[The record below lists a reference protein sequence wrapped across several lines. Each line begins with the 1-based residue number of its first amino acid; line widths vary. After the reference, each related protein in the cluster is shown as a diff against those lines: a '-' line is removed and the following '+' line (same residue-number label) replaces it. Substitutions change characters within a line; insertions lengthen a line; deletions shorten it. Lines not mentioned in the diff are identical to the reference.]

1 MNILTEL
8 AQIGN
13 RIDPKGAISFP
24 IYNSSTFA
32 HPGLGESTGF
42 DYSRTANPTRQVL
55 EDAIARLEEGTKGYA
70 FSSGMGA
77 ITTIL
82 SLFSQGDHLIVTE
95 DLYGGTYRILNEVF
109 NRFGLQV
116 SFVDTSNLE
125 EIERQIL
132 PNTKAIFSETPTNPL
147 MKIADLYGIAS
158 LAHSHGLLN
167 IVDNT
172 FLTPF
177 FQKPH
182 NLGADIVI
190 HSGTKYLG
198 GHNDIIAGL
207 VVVKGEE
214 LTTRFARL
222 QNSLGAI
229 LGPQDSWL
237 MIRGLKTLAL
247 RMKAQ
252 EENAKQIAQWLVNH
266 PSVTDVYY
274 PGLETHPGYCT
285 QLAQASGFGAMLS
298 FRVTDATLIPQV
310 LKSLQ
315 IISYAESLGGVE
327 SLITY
332 PSTQTHADIPQEVR
346 ERLGVDDRLLRL
358 SVGIEGVEDLI
369 IDLEQSLK
377 GENYNETTR
386 F

>member
-1 MNILTEL
+1 MDILTEL

-13 RIDPKGAISFP
+13 RIDPKGSISFP
-24 IYNSSTFA
+24 IYHSSTFR

-55 EDAIARLEEGTKGYA
+55 EDAIARLEEGTSGYA

-82 SLFSQGDHLIVTE
+82 ALFSQGDHLIVTE
-95 DLYGGTYRILNEVF
+95 DLYGGTYRILTEVF
-109 NRFGLQV
+109 NRFGLHV

-125 EIERQIL
+125 EIEKHIL
-132 PNTKAIFSETPTNPL
+132 PNTKAILSETPTNPL
-147 MKIADLYGIAS
+147 MKIADLRGIAS
-158 LAHSHGLLN
+158 LAQSRRLLN

-177 FQKPH
+177 LQKPL

-214 LTTRFARL
+214 LATRFAKL
-222 QNSLGAI
+222 QNSLGAT

-252 EENAKQIAQWLVNH
+252 EVNAKQIAQWLVTH
-266 PSVTDVYY
+266 PSVTEVYY

-298 FRVTDATLIPQV
+298 FRVTDASLVPQI

-332 PSTQTHADIPQEVR
+332 PATQTHADIPPEVR

-358 SVGIEGVEDLI
+358 SVGIEAVDDLI
-369 IDLEQSLK
+369 GDLEQALHP
-377 GENYNETTR
+377 TD

>member
-1 MNILTEL
+1 LNILTKL

-13 RIDPKGAISFP
+13 RIDPTGAISFP
-24 IYNSSTFA
+24 IYHSSTFS

-42 DYSRTANPTRQVL
+42 DYSRSANPTRQVL

-82 SLFSQGDHLIVTE
+82 SLFSSGDHLIVTE

-109 NRFGLQV
+109 NRFGIHV
-116 SFVDTSNLE
+116 SFVDTSSLK
-125 EIERQIL
+125 EIERNIS
-132 PNTKAIFSETPTNPL
+132 PNTKAIFCETPTNPL
-147 MKIADLYGIAS
+147 MQIADLKRIAA
-158 LAHSHGLLN
+158 LAKTHGLLY

-172 FLTPF
+172 FLTPYL
-177 FQKPH
+177 QKPL

-198 GHNDIIAGL
+198 GHNDVIAGL

-214 LTTRFARL
+214 LAKRFARL
-222 QNSLGAI
+222 QNSLGAT

-237 MIRGLKTLAL
+237 LIRGLKTLAL

-252 EENAKQIAQWLVNH
+252 EENAKRIALWLKNH
-266 PSVTDVYY
+266 PSVAEVYY
-274 PGLETHPGYCT
+274 PGFKTHPGYST
-285 QLAQASGFGAMLS
+285 QSEQASGFGAMLS
-298 FRVTDATLIPQV
+298 FRVKDARLIPQI
-310 LKSLQ
+310 LKSFK

-332 PSTQTHADIPQEVR
+332 PTTQTHADIPPEVR
-346 ERLGVDDRLLRL
+346 ERLGVDNRLLRF
-358 SVGIEGVEDLI
+358 SVGIEAVEDLI
-369 IDLEQSLK
+369 DDLEQALK
-377 GENYNETTR
+377 RRE
-386 F
+386 

>member
-13 RIDPKGAISFP
+13 RLDPKGAISFP
-24 IYNSSTFA
+24 IYHSSTFA
-32 HPGLGESTGF
+32 HPGFGESTGF
-42 DYSRTANPTRQVL
+42 DYSRTNNPTRQVL
-55 EDAIARLEEGTKGYA
+55 EDAIARLEEGTKGFA

-82 SLFSQGDHLIVTE
+82 TLFSHGDHIIVTE
-95 DLYGGTYRILNEVF
+95 DLYGGTYRILEEVF

-116 SFVDTSNLE
+116 SFADTSNLE
-125 EIERQIL
+125 AIEKEIF
-132 PNTKAIFSETPTNPL
+132 PHTKAIFTETPTNPM
-147 MKIADLYGIAS
+147 MKIADLHGIAR
-158 LAHSHGLLN
+158 LCQKHGLLD

-172 FLTPF
+172 FLTPYL
-177 FQKPH
+177 QKP
-182 NLGADIVI
+182 LLCGADIVV

-198 GHNDIIAGL
+198 GHNDIISGL

-214 LTTRFARL
+214 LATRIGRL
-222 QNSLGAI
+222 QNSLGAT

-252 EENAKQIAQWLVNH
+252 EENALQIAQWLLNH
-266 PSVTDVYY
+266 PEVTDVYY
-274 PGLETHPGYCT
+274 PGLKNHPGHAT
-285 QLAQASGFGAMLS
+285 QLNQAKGFGAMLS
-298 FRVTDATLIPQV
+298 FRVKDSSLIPRI
-310 LKSLQ
+310 LKSLE

-332 PSTQTHADIPQEVR
+332 PATQTHADIPSEVR
-346 ERLGVDDRLLRL
+346 ARLGVDDCLLRL
-358 SVGIEGVEDLI
+358 SVGIEAAEDLI
-369 IDLEQSLK
+369 RDLEYAL
-377 GENYNETTR
+377 R
-386 F
+386 

>member
-1 MNILTEL
+1 MNISTEL

-13 RIDPKGAISFP
+13 RLDSKGAISFP
-24 IYNSSTFA
+24 IYHSSTFA
-32 HPGLGESTGF
+32 HPGFGESTGF
-42 DYSRTANPTRQVL
+42 DYSRTNNPTRQVL
-55 EDAIARLEEGTKGYA
+55 EDAIARLEEGTKGFA

-82 SLFSQGDHLIVTE
+82 TLFSQGDHLIVTE
-95 DLYGGTYRILNEVF
+95 DLYGGTYRILEEVF

-116 SFVDTSNLE
+116 SFVDTSSLE
-125 EIERQIL
+125 AIEKEIL
-132 PNTKAIFSETPTNPL
+132 PHTKAIFTETPTNPM
-147 MKIADLYGIAS
+147 MKIADLKGIAS
-158 LAHSHGLLN
+158 LCQRHGLLN

-172 FLTPF
+172 FLTPYL
-177 FQKPH
+177 QKP
-182 NLGADIVI
+182 LQWGADIVV

-198 GHNDIIAGL
+198 GHNDIISGL

-214 LTTRFARL
+214 LAVRFGRL

-252 EENAKQIAQWLVNH
+252 EENAFQIAQWLSNH
-266 PSVTDVYY
+266 PKVSDVYY
-274 PGLETHPGYCT
+274 PGLKTHPGYEA
-285 QLAQASGFGAMLS
+285 QLNQAKGFGAMLS
-298 FRVTDATLIPQV
+298 FRVKDSTLIPKI
-310 LKSLQ
+310 LKSLT

-332 PSTQTHADIPQEVR
+332 PATQTHADIPSEVR
-346 ERLGVDDRLLRL
+346 ARLGVDDCLLRL
-358 SVGIEGVEDLI
+358 SVGIEAPEDLI
-369 IDLEQSLK
+369 QDLEQALK
-377 GENYNETTR
+377 
-386 F
+386 

>member
-13 RIDPKGAISFP
+13 RIDSKGAISFP
-24 IYNSSTFA
+24 IYHSSTFR

-42 DYSRTANPTRQVL
+42 DYSRSANPTRQVL
-55 EDAIARLEEGTKGYA
+55 EDAIAQLEEGTRGYA

-77 ITTIL
+77 ISTIL
-82 SLFSQGDHLIVTE
+82 ALFSQGDHLLVTE
-95 DLYGGTYRILNEVF
+95 DLYGGTYRILNEIF
-109 NRFGLQV
+109 NRFGLHV

-125 EIERQIL
+125 EIEKEIL

-147 MKIADLYGIAS
+147 MKIADLQGITS
-158 LAHSHGLLN
+158 LARSHGLLN

-177 FQKPH
+177 LQKPL

-198 GHNDIIAGL
+198 GHNDLIAGL

-214 LTTRFARL
+214 LATRFARL
-222 QNSLGAI
+222 QNSLGAT

-252 EENAKQIAQWLVNH
+252 EENAKQIAQWLVKH
-266 PSVTDVYY
+266 PSVTEVYY
-274 PGLETHPGYCT
+274 PGLETHPGYST

-298 FRVTDATLIPQV
+298 FRVADVSIIPQI
-310 LKSLQ
+310 LKSLK

-327 SLITY
+327 TLITY
-332 PSTQTHADIPQEVR
+332 PSTQTHADIPPEVR
-346 ERLGVDDRLLRL
+346 ERLGVDKRLLRL
-358 SVGIEGVEDLI
+358 SVGIEAFDDLI
-369 IDLEQSLK
+369 DDLEQALK
-377 GENYNETTR
+377 RG
-386 F
+386 

>member
-1 MNILTEL
+1 MDILTEL

-24 IYNSSTFA
+24 LYHSSTFR

-55 EDAIARLEEGTKGYA
+55 EDAIARLEEGTRGYA

-82 SLFSQGDHLIVTE
+82 ALFSQGDHLIVTE
-95 DLYGGTYRILNEVF
+95 DLYGGTYRILTEVF
-109 NRFGLQV
+109 NRFGLHV
-116 SFVDTSNLE
+116 SFVDTSNLV
-125 EIERQIL
+125 EIEKQIL
-132 PNTKAIFSETPTNPL
+132 PNTKAIISETPTNPL
-147 MKIADLYGIAS
+147 MKIADLRGIAS
-158 LAHSHGLLN
+158 LAQSRGVLN

-177 FQKPH
+177 LQKPL

-214 LTTRFARL
+214 LATRFARL
-222 QNSLGAI
+222 QNSLGAT

-252 EENAKQIAQWLVNH
+252 EENAKQIAHWLVTH
-266 PSVTDVYY
+266 PSVTEVYY

-298 FRVTDATLIPQV
+298 FRVTDASLVPQI

-332 PSTQTHADIPQEVR
+332 PATQTHADIPPEVR

-358 SVGIEGVEDLI
+358 SVGIEAVEDLI
-369 IDLEQSLK
+369 GDLEQALHPTIFW
-377 GENYNETTR
+377 GTI
-386 F
+386 

>member
-24 IYNSSTFA
+24 IYHSSTYA

-125 EIERQIL
+125 EIEKQIL

-147 MKIADLYGIAS
+147 MKIADLRGIAS
-158 LAHSHGLLN
+158 LAHLHGLLN

-177 FQKPH
+177 FQKPL

-207 VVVKGEE
+207 VVVKEEE
-214 LTTRFARL
+214 LATRFARL
-222 QNSLGAI
+222 QNSLGAT

-247 RMKAQ
+247 RLKAQ
-252 EENAKQIAQWLVNH
+252 EENAKQIAQWLVKH
-266 PSVTDVYY
+266 PSVIDVYY

-298 FRVTDATLIPQV
+298 FRVTDATLIPQI

-358 SVGIEGVEDLI
+358 SIGIEGIEDLI

-377 GENYNETTR
+377 GANYK
-386 F
+386 

>member
-1 MNILTEL
+1 MNISTEL

-13 RIDPKGAISFP
+13 RLDSKGAISFP
-24 IYNSSTFA
+24 IYHSSTFA
-32 HPGLGESTGF
+32 HPGFGESTGF
-42 DYSRTANPTRQVL
+42 DYSRTHNPTRQVL
-55 EDAIARLEEGTKGYA
+55 EDAIARLEEGTKGFA

-82 SLFSQGDHLIVTE
+82 TLFSQGDHLIVTE
-95 DLYGGTYRILNEVF
+95 DLYGGTYRILEEVF

-116 SFVDTSNLE
+116 SFVDTSSVKA
-125 EIERQIL
+125 IEREIL
-132 PNTKAIFSETPTNPL
+132 SHTKAIFTETPTNPM
-147 MKIADLYGIAS
+147 MKIADLKGIAS
-158 LAHSHGLLN
+158 LCQKHGLLN

-172 FLTPF
+172 FLTPYL
-177 FQKPH
+177 QKP
-182 NLGADIVI
+182 LLWGADIVV

-198 GHNDIIAGL
+198 GHNDIISGL

-214 LTTRFARL
+214 LAARFGRL

-252 EENAKQIAQWLVNH
+252 EENALQIAQWLLTH
-266 PSVTDVYY
+266 PNIAHVYY
-274 PGLETHPGYCT
+274 PGLKTHPGHEI
-285 QLAQASGFGAMLS
+285 QLDQARGFGAMLS
-298 FRVTDATLIPQV
+298 FRVKDSTLIPKI
-310 LKSLQ
+310 LKSLT

-332 PSTQTHADIPQEVR
+332 PATQTHADIPTEVR
-346 ERLGVDDRLLRL
+346 ARLGVDDCLLRL
-358 SVGIEGVEDLI
+358 SIGIEAGEDLI
-369 IDLEQSLK
+369 ADLQHALDQ
-377 GENYNETTR
+377 
-386 F
+386 

>member
-13 RIDPKGAISFP
+13 RLDPKGAISIP
-24 IYNSSTFA
+24 IYHSSTFR

-55 EDAIARLEEGTKGYA
+55 EEAIARLEDGTRGYA

-109 NRFGLQV
+109 NRFGLYV

-125 EIERQIL
+125 EIEKQIL

-147 MKIADLYGIAS
+147 MKIADLRGIAS

-177 FQKPH
+177 LQKPL

-214 LTTRFARL
+214 LATRFARL
-222 QNSLGAI
+222 QNSLGAT

-252 EENAKQIAQWLVNH
+252 EVNAQQIAQWLIHH
-266 PSVTDVYY
+266 PSVTEVYY
-274 PGLETHPGYCT
+274 PGLETHPGYCI

-298 FRVTDATLIPQV
+298 FRVIDAALIPQI

-332 PSTQTHADIPQEVR
+332 PSTQTHSDIPPEIR

-358 SVGIEGVEDLI
+358 SVGIEGIEDLVY
-369 IDLEQSLK
+369 DLEQALK
-377 GENYNETTR
+377 GEQ
-386 F
+386 